1 MTTATLT
8 LEAPLPSRI
17 LAWMHERFPFAN
29 ALLFFILYLTTAAV
43 ARAGEGA
50 LSLSLADFGRLLG
63 DVVVLLAA
71 ARI

>member
-43 ARAGEGA
+43 ARAGEG
-50 LSLSLADFGRLLG
+50 D
-63 DVVVLLAA
+63 
-71 ARI
+71 